1 MTTRFRSF
9 ARSADGSR
17 QSGAIRRIASRSL
30 LVALAVLVGACGGG
44 EEMTNRDRLPRRTPG
59 YAADS
64 TQTPRYEPAP
74 VADGLF
80 ESMED
85 YREQRSEARADLDA
99 AIGTPRATRANECRL
114 LPVGERACGGPASY
128 IVYSA
133 SGEAEIAIIR
143 AAARVTALDR
153 EANAQFEIMST
164 CEVIPEPMTVV
175 ENGVCVAR

>member
-1 MTTRFRSF
+1 MTTRFLSF
-9 ARSADGSR
+9 VRSADGSR
-17 QSGAIRRIASRSL
+17 QSGAIRRFASRSI
-30 LVALAVLVGACGGG
+30 LVALAALVSACGGG
-44 EEMTNRDRLPRRTPG
+44 EEMTNRDRLPRRSPG
-59 YAADS
+59 QAVDS
-64 TQTPRYEPAP
+64 TQTPREEPTPAP
-74 VADGLF
+74 DGLF

-85 YREQRSEARADLDA
+85 YRAQRSEARADLDA

-175 ENGVCVAR
+175 VNGVCVAR